1 MLKFKAKF
9 YDAETDRLLEEVTVN
24 GEPIHAGERI
34 PNVAN
39 VALAVVTRVE
49 PERPKPEKRGK
60 FVQKVWVRD
69 WFGDS

>member
-9 YDAETDRLLEEVTVN
+9 YDAKTDRLLEEVTVN
-24 GEPIHAGERI
+24 GDPIHAGERI

-39 VALAVVTRVE
+39 VALALVTRVE
-49 PERPKPEKRGK
+49 PERPKAKTRGT

-69 WFGDS
+69 WFAEA